1 MLDKTFTNETAKQK
15 DKTVYSTIIRHK
27 INKLRDVITIEP
39 LAGFYQLGIVLS
51 KPAFSNL
58 EFEKACRVNLGY
70 NDTVCNA
77 VLAGNHRNFSAENKN
92 IQIIISKMHSW
103 QQPVQSIIPLL
114 LILFMGSFSDRHK
127 WRKPFFILPI
137 IGDILGG
144 LGGILCVVNMKT
156 WPLEVQG
163 VLEKIVPSLFGS
175 QNLLIMATTAYI
187 ADVSTVDNRTLK
199 IGITSTVISL
209 SVFLAN
215 LVSGELF
222 TKLGYLGVLSIS
234 TSIMFFSLFYGVF
247 WVKETAKT
255 DIEYN
260 LDLVFDVF
268 NPMHIIETFKVI
280 WKRPSNA
287 SHLYA
292 LLLLVTLHKA
302 AYDGDNNLLYLY
314 VQNVFQWTVVDYTY
328 FLTAHSTLTLI
339 GNLLGLCLF
348 VKILGTGDLL
358 ILLITTFTRI
368 VSNIILGC
376 ARSSFVLYISNVT
389 GIVTKLYRTAK
400 RAYATKIVSPEDI
413 GKTQSLLSITE
424 AIAPAVSVP
433 LYNVIYVNTI
443 QVFPGT
449 TIFFSVYIYSI
460 CSCLIIWMY
469 YYKKDDK
476 NIKEKENFYKQGR
489 YNQIDSENYM

>member
-187 ADVSTVDNRTLK
+187 AD
-199 IGITSTVISL
+199 
-209 SVFLAN
+209 
-215 LVSGELF
+215 
-222 TKLGYLGVLSIS
+222 
-234 TSIMFFSLFYGVF
+234 
-247 WVKETAKT
+247 
-255 DIEYN
+255 
-260 LDLVFDVF
+260 
-268 NPMHIIETFKVI
+268 
-280 WKRPSNA
+280 
-287 SHLYA
+287 
-292 LLLLVTLHKA
+292 
-302 AYDGDNNLLYLY
+302 
-314 VQNVFQWTVVDYTY
+314 WTVVDYTY

>member
-187 ADVSTVDNRTLK
+187 AD
-199 IGITSTVISL
+199 
-209 SVFLAN
+209 
-215 LVSGELF
+215 
-222 TKLGYLGVLSIS
+222 
-234 TSIMFFSLFYGVF
+234 
-247 WVKETAKT
+247 
-255 DIEYN
+255 
-260 LDLVFDVF
+260 
-268 NPMHIIETFKVI
+268 VI